1 MVYQAH
7 AAERGDYLVLRRAV
21 FREARLPAALVKSLL
36 DQAMHV
42 CTDVMK
48 GGVHGQA

>member
-1 MVYQAH
+1 
-7 AAERGDYLVLRRAV
+7 V
-21 FREARLPAALVKSLL
+21 FREARLPAALVKSLM

-48 GGVHGQA
+48 GGVHGKA